1 MNKAS
6 FAAKSKVI
14 VAQIWKAI
22 KHIFFHNGWVK
33 LLAMLISLVL
43 WAGLISQD
51 DSLTREKTWQ
61 NVNVSIT
68 GSDTM
73 KRNHYIVVSD
83 LESLL
88 SNVAVTAA
96 VPQKRYDSAD
106 LSAYNVRVDLS
117 RINGTGTQELKIIST
132 ASTTYG
138 KIVSTT
144 PSVVSVEV
152 EEYLTRNRIPVS
164 ATVIGDYTN
173 GWYKDW
179 YISSLST
186 DPALIT
192 VSGPRTVALTISK
205 GKAFIDLDTLDW
217 TEGTLLT
224 TGKIKLYNQSDKEVS
239 SSLLEITTE
248 NTPIDTVLIE
258 RKVLPTKT
266 FNVRDLVTFQGH
278 VKSGYTATIKCNP
291 ETITVAARNEVLDQ
305 LDEPVLDK
313 RVISIQDLSE
323 TQKFEIKVSKPSDD
337 AVLKNDTVIVTVEV
351 EKKE

>member
-224 TGKIKLYNQSDKEVS
+224 S

-266 FNVRDLVTFQGH
+266 FNVRDLVTFQGY